1 MPKATAPVKALSD
14 RVAREPKV
22 LIDNVEYLTAQ
33 QVAQLL
39 GFSVKTIN
47 LLIRKGNKYGKLPV
61 YQRKGFTRWGFVN
74 LIPKGALFT
83 YTFAEV
89 GPYGRPFRFD
99 EDGHRQYVLD
109 L

>member
-1 MPKATAPVKALSD
+1 MANPRTLTD
-14 RVAREPKV
+14 RIASEPKV
-22 LIDNVEYLTAQ
+22 LIGDTEYLTAP
-33 QVAQLL
+33 QVASLL

-47 LLIRKGNKYGKLPV
+47 LLIKQGNKYGKLPAFR
-61 YQRKGFTRWGFVN
+61 RKGFSRWGFVN
-74 LIPKGALFT
+74 LIPKDALFT

-99 EDGHRQYVLD
+99 PEGHRQYVLD

>member
-1 MPKATAPVKALSD
+1 MAESYTLVE
-14 RVAREPKV
+14 RIAREPKV
-22 LIDNVEYLTAQ
+22 LIDTVEYLTPP
-33 QVAQLL
+33 QVAALL

-47 LLIRKGNKYGKLPV
+47 LLIKEGNKYGKLPA
-61 YQRKGFTRWGFVN
+61 YKRKGFSRWGFVN
-74 LIPKGALFT
+74 LIPKDALFT